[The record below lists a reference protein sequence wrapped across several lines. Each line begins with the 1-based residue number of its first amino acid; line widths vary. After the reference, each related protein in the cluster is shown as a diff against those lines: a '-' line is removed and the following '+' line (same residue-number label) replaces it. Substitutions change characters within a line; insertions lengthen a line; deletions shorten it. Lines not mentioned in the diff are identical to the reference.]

1 MPEPLCWFEAIGEA
15 GPDAYLFV
23 MFEADPTLRE
33 RLHEAARKLHRAEQL
48 AAGFAFGEGRASYD
62 DDDAGAEA
70 RDDGAEDKNGGGSGF
85 AALRR
90 RLAGLSASADAASTD
105 AMDAEAFRTHAR
117 AVASWFA
124 DLQTELETRFV
135 SFGASSVSEKRK
147 SDAKEK
153 DWRRPT
159 PLSERRRGAGGVG
172 ARVARRTR
180 SAAASPS

>member
-1 MPEPLCWFEAIGEA
+1 VTPATSPKAFSGKKEDDFFD
-15 GPDAYLFV
+15 DAV
-23 MFEADPTLRE
+23 EDASARKAALRE

-48 AAGFAFGEGRASYD
+48 AAGFAFGEGRASFD
-62 DDDAGAEA
+62 EDDAGADE
-70 RDDGAEDKNGGGSGF
+70 RKDGDKKKNGGDKNGF
-85 AALRR
+85 AALRG
-90 RLAGLSASADAASTD
+90 RLESLVASADAASAH
-105 AMDAEAFRTHAR
+105 AMDADAFQTRAR

-135 SFGASSVSEKRK
+135 SFGASSDLKK
-147 SDAKEK
+147 TK
-153 DWRRPT
+153 DWRRPL

>member
-1 MPEPLCWFEAIGEA
+1 VTPATSPKAFSGKKEDDFFD
-15 GPDAYLFV
+15 DAV
-23 MFEADPTLRE
+23 EDASARKAALRE

-48 AAGFAFGEGRASYD
+48 AAGFAFGEGRASFD
-62 DDDAGAEA
+62 EDDAGADE
-70 RDDGAEDKNGGGSGF
+70 RKDGDKKKNGGSAGF
-85 AALRR
+85 AALRG
-90 RLAGLSASADAASTD
+90 RLESLVASADAASAD

-135 SFGASSVSEKRK
+135 SFGASSDIKK
-147 SDAKEK
+147 TK
-153 DWRRPT
+153 DWRRPL